1 MKKRENGAKQTAV
14 ALRYP
19 KGFPAPFIACKGS
32 GRLAQLMTAA
42 AEEYGIPVAF
52 EPETA
57 QILSLQE
64 VGSYIPPETYEVLVG
79 IFAFIKKAEDYANN

>member
-1 MKKRENGAKQTAV
+1 MSKRNDFRKTAV

-19 KGFPAPFIACKGS
+19 EGFPAPFIACKGR
-32 GRLAQLMTAA
+32 GRLADAIIRTAK
-42 AEEYGIPVAF
+42 ESGVPLVA

-64 VGSYIPPETYEVLVG
+64 IGSYIPQETYQILAAVFCFLKENEAYG
-79 IFAFIKKAEDYANN
+79 ND